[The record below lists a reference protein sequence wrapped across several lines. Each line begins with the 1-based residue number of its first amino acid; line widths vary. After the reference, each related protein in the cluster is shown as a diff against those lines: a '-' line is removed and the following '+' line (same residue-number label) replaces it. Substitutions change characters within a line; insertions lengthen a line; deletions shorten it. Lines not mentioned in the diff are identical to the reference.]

1 VLKLVRKKR
10 DASKVISLSDFEPD
24 DGINLDFVEDEK
36 NVSLSE
42 DKMSLSRTSRSLI
55 ETALVEGE
63 EPVFFSET
71 LLNDRERKLY
81 LRRRA
86 DYLEDFTFNRSSDI
100 GLIHR
105 VVMEEIIIERLYA
118 SYINEPT
125 KDLSEKMSES
135 LNRYKAAQEALGASR
150 DKRIKNRETGAF
162 SVADLAKSY
171 YEEKKERFERQAP
184 QKSSEEESL
193 LIEMNHSM
201 GLQYEGIS
209 ENEKTGWEDE
219 DGQE

>member
-10 DASKVISLSDFEPD
+10 DARNVVSLSDLEPL
-24 DGINLDFVEDEK
+24 DGINLDVVEDEK
-36 NVSLSE
+36 EVVLSE
-42 DKMSLSRTSRSLI
+42 DKMVLSRNSRSLVSPT
-55 ETALVEGE
+55 EFEGE

-86 DYLEDFTFNRSSDI
+86 DYLEDFTFNKSSDI

-162 SVADLAKSY
+162 SVADLAKSF
-171 YEEKKERFERQAP
+171 YEDKKERFERQAP
-184 QKSSEEESL
+184 QKSSEEDAL
-193 LIEMNHSM
+193 LLEMEHSM
-201 GLQYEGIS
+201 GLQYEGLVS
-209 ENEKTGWEDE
+209 ETKTGWEVE
-219 DGQE
+219 DGAE